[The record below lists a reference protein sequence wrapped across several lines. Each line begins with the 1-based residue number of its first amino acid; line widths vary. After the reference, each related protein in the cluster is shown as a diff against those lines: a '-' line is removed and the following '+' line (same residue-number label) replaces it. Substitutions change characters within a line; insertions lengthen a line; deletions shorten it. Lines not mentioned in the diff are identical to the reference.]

1 MGTHSVSQTCLAGY
15 FNIHYWLLVQNLRH
29 WHQSQQCVTRGRF
42 TIKSTTV
49 LALSTSNHPRASKS
63 PTACTTL
70 VHGKYATYTLQ
81 VFYVCLKLHVRNEV
95 MYVRTYV
102 WIYVCM
108 QASRYVRTNQ
118 RHVIVSIPSQNIGRI
133 YFCSHPAVY
142 VCVCTYLC
150 M

>member
-1 MGTHSVSQTCLAGY
+1 M
-15 FNIHYWLLVQNLRH
+15 
-29 WHQSQQCVTRGRF
+29 
-42 TIKSTTV
+42 

-142 VCVCTYLC
+142 VCVCTYVRIYVCRHAYMYAYMLC
-150 M
+150 TFSDSYIRHSTRSWGSSINYVPSQIIFLINL